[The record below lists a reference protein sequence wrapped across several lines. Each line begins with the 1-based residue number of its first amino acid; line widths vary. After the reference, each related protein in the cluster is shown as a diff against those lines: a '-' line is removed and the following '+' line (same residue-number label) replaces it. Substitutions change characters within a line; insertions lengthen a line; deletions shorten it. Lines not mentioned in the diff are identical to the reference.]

1 MVMLSHAPSPTPR
14 RRVRRLAAGFLL
26 AGLLMLL
33 ALLAPTS
40 GWGAITTFGSPLS
53 VPATLNTAE
62 NLAYQGTYTPVPPN
76 PEAPN
81 GLFHTFH
88 YGADTVL
95 WNVAS
100 AAGSVQAP
108 ATGQAVKVSLEGC
121 AQAASGGP
129 SPLTQIHFQDLSPLP
144 GGIGVKVNITSQAF
158 EIPVC
163 GQNGASG
170 STVSTYEPI
179 NLCVSAGDYVGFND
193 EGGYVP
199 NVYRA
204 GVPYQVMGS
213 VGGSTMDSFL
223 KNDGT
228 GNGATLSSSE
238 LSANEG
244 FAVNSG
250 AELMMRVTLG
260 TGPDATHICAGGTA
274 GRPAPLPVIRISP
287 QTDGINAQ
295 RIVAVAVY
303 CRPATGCNGVA
314 TMSFGGHQASVGNA
328 KFSLPGNTTS
338 HLPFRLAPRLLG
350 LIRKHNGVD
359 ATLTA
364 VVDGQTFTQTIAVKI
379 L

>member
-1 MVMLSHAPSPTPR
+1 MQMLIPAINRLSKRAHLLVAGCLLASL
-14 RRVRRLAAGFLL
+14 LAAVT
-26 AGLLMLL
+26 
-33 ALLAPTS
+33 PTNS
-40 GWGAITTFGSPLS
+40 PAAITTFGSPLLA
-53 VPATLNTAE
+53 PATLNTAE
-62 NLAYQGTYTPVPPN
+62 NLAYQGTFTPVPPN

-100 AAGSVQAP
+100 QSP

-121 AQAASGGP
+121 AEPSPKGP
-129 SPLTQIHFQDLSPLP
+129 PPLTQIHFQDISPLP
-144 GGIGVKVNITSQAF
+144 NGEGAKVNISSQAF

-179 NLCVSAGDYVGFND
+179 NLCVAAGDYVAFND

-199 NVYRA
+199 NVYRS
-204 GVPYQVMGS
+204 GVPYEVLGS
-213 VGGSTMDSFL
+213 VGGATTDSFL
-223 KNDGT
+223 KNNGT
-228 GNGATLSSSE
+228 GNGSLLSASE

-244 FAVNSG
+244 FAINHD
-250 AELMMRVTLG
+250 AELMLQVTLG

-274 GRPAPLPVIRISP
+274 GRPAQLPVIRVSH

-303 CRPATGCNGVA
+303 CRPATGCSGIA
-314 TMSFGGHQASVGNA
+314 TMSFNGQQVSVGNDE
-328 KFSLPGNTTS
+328 FSLPGNATS
-338 HLPFRLAPRLLG
+338 HLPIRLTPGLLA
-350 LIRKHNGVD
+350 LIRKHHGVN

-364 VVDGQTFTQTIAVKI
+364 VVGGKTFTQTISVKI

>member
-1 MVMLSHAPSPTPR
+1 MLSHAASLTS
-14 RRVRRLAAGFLL
+14 RRLVGQSVAGLLL
-26 AGLLMLL
+26 AGLV
-33 ALLAPTS
+33 ALLTPAS

-53 VPATLNTAE
+53 APATLNTAE

-81 GLFHTFH
+81 GVFHTPH

-95 WNVAS
+95 WNAAS
-100 AAGSVQAP
+100 AAGGVQAP

-129 SPLTQIHFQDLSPLP
+129 SPLTQIHFQDLSPLA
-144 GGIGVKVNITSQAF
+144 GGSGVKVNITSQAF

-179 NLCVSAGDYVGFND
+179 NLCVSAGDYVAFND

-204 GVPYQVMGS
+204 GVPYQVMGA
-213 VGGSTMDSFL
+213 VQGATTDSFL
-223 KNDGT
+223 KNNGT
-228 GNGATLSSSE
+228 GNGATLFSSD

-244 FAVNSG
+244 FAVNRG
-250 AELMMRVTLG
+250 AELMMQVTLG
-260 TGPDATHICAGGTA
+260 TGPDGTHICAGGTA
-274 GRPAPLPVIRISP
+274 GRPAPLPVIRISR

-295 RIVAVAVY
+295 RIVAVAIY
-303 CRPATGCNGVA
+303 CRPAAGCNGVA
-314 TMSFGGHQASVGNA
+314 TMSFGGHQASVGGGG
-328 KFSLPGNTTS
+328 FSLPGNTTS
-338 HLPFRLAPRLLG
+338 HLPIRLAPRLLG
-350 LIRKHNGVD
+350 LVRKHHGVQ

-364 VVDGQTFTQTIAVKI
+364 VVGGQTFTQTILVKI

>member
-1 MVMLSHAPSPTPR
+1 MVLVLRISAT
-14 RRVRRLAAGFLL
+14 RLASRLL
-26 AGLLMLL
+26 AGAMLAGCL
-33 ALLAPTS
+33 AFVAPAS
-40 GWGAITTFGSPLS
+40 SEAAITTFGSPLS
-53 VPATLNTAE
+53 APATLNTAE
-62 NLAYQGTYTPVPPN
+62 NLAYQGTFTPVPPN

-100 AAGSVQAP
+100 QSP

-121 AQAASGGP
+121 AEPSPKGP
-129 SPLTQIHFQDLSPLP
+129 PPLTQIHFQDISPLP
-144 GGIGVKVNITSQAF
+144 NGEGAKVNISSQAF

-179 NLCVSAGDYVGFND
+179 NLCVAAGDYVAFND

-199 NVYRA
+199 NVYRS
-204 GVPYQVMGS
+204 GVPYEVLGS
-213 VGGSTMDSFL
+213 VGGATTDSFL
-223 KNDGT
+223 KNNGT
-228 GNGATLSSSE
+228 GNGSLLSASE

-244 FAVNSG
+244 FAINHD
-250 AELMMRVTLG
+250 AELMLQVTLG

-274 GRPAPLPVIRISP
+274 GRPAQLPVIRVSH

-303 CRPATGCNGVA
+303 CRPATGCSGIA
-314 TMSFGGHQASVGNA
+314 TMSFNGQQVSVGNDE
-328 KFSLPGNTTS
+328 FSLPGNATS
-338 HLPFRLAPRLLG
+338 HLPIRLTPGLLA
-350 LIRKHNGVD
+350 LIRKHHGVN

-364 VVDGQTFTQTIAVKI
+364 VVGGKTFTQTISVKI